1 MRTNTTVNSSPAPR
15 KITISTYN
23 SLGFAALYKRTDKQ
37 LNDLEIEI
45 KPKDKFN
52 KNQNAIVDKACQEL
66 ENEIRKIRPEGGKIN
81 QVELAAAILA
91 LNSKLQR
98 HSKLSAYEMHT
109 ARNLETGDNLHLSDK
124 TLREEQL
131 RKRKS
136 TQSAPPPIKTILLG
150 DTVTQV
156 SSQPKHKV
164 LVPRNRCSRR

>member
-1 MRTNTTVNSSPAPR
+1 M
-15 KITISTYN
+15 
-23 SLGFAALYKRTDKQ
+23 
-37 LNDLEIEI
+37 
-45 KPKDKFN
+45 
-52 KNQNAIVDKACQEL
+52 VDKACQEL
-66 ENEIRKIRPEGGKIN
+66 ENEIRQIRPEGGKIN
-81 QVELAAAILA
+81 QVELAAAILT

-164 LVPRNRCSRR
+164 LVPCNGCSRR